1 MNIKKYFLTR
11 GIVMSK
17 ILTAQNITKSY
28 TLPSGTY
35 PVIRDVSLSLEKGL
49 SYSLIG
55 RSGSGK
61 STLLHLLCGL
71 DTPDSG
77 TVFLNGQNIS
87 DYTDEEKA
95 VFRRRHIGFIFQQF
109 NLLEDYDIKTNI
121 CMPLFLD
128 GIRPDS
134 CFLQELTDILGLTDL
149 LLRFPN
155 EISGGEQQRAAIA
168 RSLITKPQII
178 FADEPTGN
186 LDEQTSKETTN
197 LLFLC
202 MRTFGQTLFLA
213 THDLDLARK
222 TDHIFH
228 LENGHIL

>member
-1 MNIKKYFLTR
+1 
-11 GIVMSK
+11 MSN

-28 TLPSGTY
+28 PLSSGTY
-35 PVIRDVSLSLEKGL
+35 PVLKGVSLSLEKGL

-61 STLLHLLCGL
+61 STLLHILSGL

-77 TVFLNGQNIS
+77 AVFLNGQNIGDYS
-87 DYTDEEKA
+87 DEKKA
-95 VFRRRHIGFIFQQF
+95 VFRRRHMGFIFQQF
-109 NLLEDYDIKTNI
+109 NLLDEYDVKTNI
-121 CMPLFLD
+121 CLPLLLD

-134 CFLQELTDILGLTDL
+134 CFLQELTDTLGLTDIL
-149 LLRFPN
+149 HRFPK
-155 EISGGEQQRAAIA
+155 ELSGGEQQRVAIA
-168 RSLITKPQII
+168 RSLIAKPQII

-186 LDEQTSKETTN
+186 LDEQTSKETTE

-202 MRTFGQTLFLA
+202 MRKFGQTLFLA
-213 THDLDLARK
+213 THDLNLARK

-228 LENGHIL
+228 LENGCIL

>member
-1 MNIKKYFLTR
+1 
-11 GIVMSK
+11 MSN

-28 TLPSGTY
+28 PLSSGTY
-35 PVIRDVSLSLEKGL
+35 PVLKGVSLSLEKGL

-61 STLLHLLCGL
+61 STLLHILSGL

-77 TVFLNGQNIS
+77 AVFLNGQNIGDYS
-87 DYTDEEKA
+87 DEKKA
-95 VFRRRHIGFIFQQF
+95 VFRRRHMGFIFQQF
-109 NLLEDYDIKTNI
+109 NLLDEYDIKTNI
-121 CMPLFLD
+121 CLPLLLD

-134 CFLQELTDILGLTDL
+134 CFLQELTDTLGLTDVL
-149 LLRFPN
+149 HRFPK
-155 EISGGEQQRAAIA
+155 ELSGGEQQRVAIT
-168 RSLITKPQII
+168 RSLIAKPQII

-186 LDEQTSKETTN
+186 LDEQTSKETTE

-202 MRTFGQTLFLA
+202 VRKFGQTLFLA
-213 THDLDLARK
+213 THDLNLARK

-228 LENGHIL
+228 LENGCIL

>member
-1 MNIKKYFLTR
+1 
-11 GIVMSK
+11 MSN

-28 TLPSGTY
+28 PLSSGTY
-35 PVIRDVSLSLEKGL
+35 PVLKGVSLSLEKGL

-61 STLLHLLCGL
+61 STLLHILSGL

-77 TVFLNGQNIS
+77 AVFLNGQNIGNYS
-87 DYTDEEKA
+87 DEKKA
-95 VFRRRHIGFIFQQF
+95 VFRRRHMGFIFQQF
-109 NLLEDYDIKTNI
+109 NLLDEYDIKTNI
-121 CMPLFLD
+121 CLPLLLD

-134 CFLQELTDILGLTDL
+134 CFLLELTDTLGLTDVL
-149 LLRFPN
+149 HRFPK
-155 EISGGEQQRAAIA
+155 ELSGGEQQRVAIA
-168 RSLITKPQII
+168 RSLIAKPQII

-186 LDEQTSKETTN
+186 LDEQTSKETTE

-202 MRTFGQTLFLA
+202 MRKFGQTLFLA
-213 THDLDLARK
+213 THDLNLARK

-228 LENGHIL
+228 LENGYIL

>member
-1 MNIKKYFLTR
+1 
-11 GIVMSK
+11 MSN

-28 TLPSGTY
+28 PLSSGTY
-35 PVIRDVSLSLEKGL
+35 PVLKGVSLSLEKGL

-61 STLLHLLCGL
+61 STLLHILSGL

-77 TVFLNGQNIS
+77 SVFLNGQNIGDYS
-87 DYTDEEKA
+87 DEKKA
-95 VFRRRHIGFIFQQF
+95 VFRRRHMGFIFQKF
-109 NLLEDYDIKTNI
+109 NLLDEYDVKTNI
-121 CMPLFLD
+121 CLPLLLD

-134 CFLQELTDILGLTDL
+134 CFLQELTDTLGLTDVL
-149 LLRFPN
+149 HRFPK
-155 EISGGEQQRAAIA
+155 ELSGGEQQRVAIA
-168 RSLITKPQII
+168 RSLIAKPQII

-186 LDEQTSKETTN
+186 LDEQTSKETTE

-202 MRTFGQTLFLA
+202 MRKFGQTLFLA
-213 THDLDLARK
+213 THDLNLARK

-228 LENGHIL
+228 LENGCIL

>member
-1 MNIKKYFLTR
+1 
-11 GIVMSK
+11 MSN

-28 TLPSGTY
+28 PLSSGPY
-35 PVIRDVSLSLEKGL
+35 PVLKGVSLSLEKGL

-61 STLLHLLCGL
+61 STLLHILSGL

-77 TVFLNGQNIS
+77 SVFLNGQNIGDYS
-87 DYTDEEKA
+87 DEKKA
-95 VFRRRHIGFIFQQF
+95 VFRRRHMGFIFQQF
-109 NLLEDYDIKTNI
+109 NLLDEYDVKTNI
-121 CMPLFLD
+121 CLPLLLD

-134 CFLQELTDILGLTDL
+134 CFLQELTDTLGLTDVL
-149 LLRFPN
+149 HRFPK
-155 EISGGEQQRAAIA
+155 ELSGGEQQRVAIA
-168 RSLITKPQII
+168 RSLIAKPQII

-186 LDEQTSKETTN
+186 LDEQTSKETTE

-202 MRTFGQTLFLA
+202 MRKFGQTLFLA
-213 THDLDLARK
+213 THDLNLARK

-228 LENGHIL
+228 LENGCIL

>member
-1 MNIKKYFLTR
+1 
-11 GIVMSK
+11 MSN

-28 TLPSGTY
+28 PLSSGTY
-35 PVIRDVSLSLEKGL
+35 PVLKGVSLSLEKGL

-61 STLLHLLCGL
+61 STLLHILSGL

-77 TVFLNGQNIS
+77 AVFLNGQNIGDYS
-87 DYTDEEKA
+87 DEKKA
-95 VFRRRHIGFIFQQF
+95 VFRRRHMGFIFQQF
-109 NLLEDYDIKTNI
+109 NLLDEYDVKTNI
-121 CMPLFLD
+121 CLPLLLD

-134 CFLQELTDILGLTDL
+134 CFLQELTDTLGLTDVL
-149 LLRFPN
+149 RRFPK
-155 EISGGEQQRAAIA
+155 ELSGGEQQRVAIA
-168 RSLITKPQII
+168 RSLIAKPQII

-186 LDEQTSKETTN
+186 LDEQTSKETTE

-202 MRTFGQTLFLA
+202 MRKFGQTLFLA
-213 THDLDLARK
+213 THDLNLARK

-228 LENGHIL
+228 LENGCIL